1 MNKIVLEAWKDKVN
15 VVESIRGGMSDD
27 AKNTLAKVLNNTNN
41 ALNDLRTISAMKNES
56 VCRDVPSSQ
65 YGPSSIDWFPEHS
78 IDMVSAIYASQII
91 DDIVSVQSI
100 DSPVGVIRFLQYVY
114 GQDRGFAKRN
124 EVAIDQWGAMR
135 GAANGKFVARERI
148 DGEILGSATVAS
160 ADDLPASETTPAN
173 WSIVKGFV
181 QHLPLKVDAD
191 SPIILTDETAN
202 RTFYVRNSKCGWKVS
217 EVDMDG
223 NESDL
228 AENKAMVRILSPESG
243 EMSVAI
249 AKTLLTAGD
258 EVIVSYFQDLSE
270 VPTDSM
276 NLELRLRTEVI
287 KAVPHKIRAN
297 FSFDASYALSKAHGI
312 NVEESLVNACTAE
325 IRQERDNEVIGI
337 LMRQAGNRREWDR
350 TVTSYISQHDHD
362 LSFLNEIF
370 ACASL
375 INFET
380 KRGFGNWVVVGRQG
394 LNIIKSA
401 GSDHFKAVGA
411 TLPNNGAF
419 VVGELDDQIK
429 VIYSP
434 YIPQDAY
441 LVGYKGSD
449 MDAGFVVADFLPITK
464 TELVMLDDFVGRQGL
479 ISYYGTK
486 MINPKMYVVGKIV
499 GGDASVR

>member
-1 MNKIVLEAWKDKVN
+1 MNKKVMLEAWKGKIS

-27 AKNTLAKVLNNTNN
+27 AKDTLAKVLNNTSN
-41 ALNDLRTISAMKNES
+41 ALNDLRTIRSIKNES
-56 VCRDVPSSQ
+56 CVDGVPSTQ
-65 YGPSSIDWFPEHS
+65 YSGIDWFPEHS

-100 DSPVGVIRFLQYVY
+100 DSPLGVVRFLQYVY

-124 EVAIDQWGAMR
+124 EVAIDQWGAMQ
-135 GAANGKFVARERI
+135 GAANGHFVAAEKI
-148 DGEILGSATVAS
+148 DSEAIGKVENSSVA
-160 ADDLPASETTPAN
+160 
-173 WSIVKGFV
+173 GFM
-181 QHLPLKVDAD
+181 QHLPIKVDAD
-191 SPIILTDETAN
+191 SFIEIKNENQDVTLRAKKTCRDG
-202 RTFYVRNSKCGWKVS
+202 GWKVVQ
-217 EVDMDG
+217 VDALG
-223 NESDL
+223 YESDL
-228 AENKAMVRILSPESG
+228 PSTATVALSVDPASG
-243 EMSVAI
+243 QMKLSGVDSVGWVAND
-249 AKTLLTAGD
+249 TA
-258 EVIVSYFQDLSE
+258 VVSYFQDLSE
-270 VPTDSM
+270 VPTNSM

-312 NVEESLVNACTAE
+312 NVEDSLVNACTAE
-325 IRQERDNEVIGI
+325 IRQERDNEVISI

-350 TVTSYISQHDHD
+350 TVTSYISQRDHD

-401 GSDHFKAVGA
+401 GADHFKTAGA

-419 VVGELDDQIK
+419 VAGELDGQIK

-434 YIPQDAY
+434 YVPQDSY

-464 TELVMLDDFVGRQGL
+464 TDLVMLDDFVGRQGL
-479 ISYYGTK
+479 VSYYGTK
-486 MINPKMYVVGKIV
+486 MLNPKMYVAGKIV
-499 GGDASVR
+499 GGDANIR

>member
-1 MNKIVLEAWKDKVN
+1 MNKLYESWKSKIN
-15 VVESIRGGMSDD
+15 VVDEVRGGISDD
-27 AKNTLAKVLNNTNN
+27 AKTTLARVLENTNN
-41 ALNDLRTISAMKNES
+41 ALNDIRTINAMKNES
-56 VCRDVPSSQ
+56 YNNVGCNTPSTQ
-65 YGPSSIDWFPEHS
+65 YGGIDWFPEHS

-100 DSPVGVIRFLQYVY
+100 DSPLGVIRFLQYVY
-114 GQDRGFAKRN
+114 GNDRGKN
-124 EVAIDQWGAMR
+124 MKKEGVAIDQWGAMV
-135 GAANGKFVARERI
+135 GAAAGNFAASEFIK
-148 DGEILGSATVAS
+148 GEILGKAKVDGSNSLV
-160 ADDLPASETTPAN
+160 E
-173 WSIVKGFV
+173 GFV
-181 QHLPLKVDAD
+181 SHLPVKYAPEA
-191 SPIILTDETAN
+191 PIVITRTDTNEV
-202 RTFYVRNSKCGWKVS
+202 FYVRPCKCKDGSCGNKVS
-217 EVDMDG
+217 KIDIEGHEVAL
-223 NESDL
+223 ESASANVD
-228 AENKAMVRILSPESG
+228 VESG
-243 EMSVAI
+243 EIRVEMNGVN
-249 AKTLLTAGD
+249 LGD
-258 EVIVSYFQDLSE
+258 STEIEISYHQDLSE

-276 NLELRLRTEVI
+276 NLELRLRTEMI

-312 NVEESLVNACTAE
+312 NVEDSLVNACTAE

-337 LMRQAGNRREWDR
+337 LMRQAGNRRSWDR

-362 LSFLNEIF
+362 LSFLNELF

-401 GSDHFKAVGA
+401 GSDHFKPAGS

-419 VVGELDDQIK
+419 VVGELDGQMK

-434 YIPQDAY
+434 YVPQDSY

-464 TELVMLDDFVGRQGL
+464 TDLVMLDDFVGRQGL
-479 ISYYGTK
+479 VSYYGTK
-486 MINPKMYVVGKIV
+486 MLNPKMYVVGKIV
-499 GGDASVR
+499 GGDASLR

>member
-1 MNKIVLEAWKDKVN
+1 MNKVVLEAWKSKVD
-15 VVESIRGGMSDD
+15 VVDSIRGGMSDE
-27 AKNTLAKVLNNTNN
+27 AKDTLARVLNNTNN
-41 ALNDLRTISAMKNES
+41 ALDDLRTIHAMKNES

-65 YGPSSIDWFPEHS
+65 YSGIDWFPEHS

-100 DSPVGVIRFLQYVY
+100 DSPLGVIRYLQYVY
-114 GQDRGFAKRN
+114 GQDRGSAIKG

-135 GAANGKFVARERI
+135 GAAAGNFVARERI
-148 DGEILGSATVAS
+148 EDEMLNDPDVSGTTAT
-160 ADDLPASETTPAN
+160 LN
-173 WSIVKGFV
+173 GFL
-181 QHLPLKVDAD
+181 QHLPVKVDPD
-191 SPIILTDETAN
+191 SPLILKNESKGTM
-202 RTFYVRNSKCGWKVS
+202 FYLRNKNGGWAVSKIDNDGH
-217 EVDMDG
+217 EVDLP
-223 NESDL
+223 SAQASVKL
-228 AENKAMVRILSPESG
+228 LTPASG
-243 EMSVAI
+243 EIEIQMSTDYVVGTDKVAI
-249 AKTLLTAGD
+249 
-258 EVIVSYFQDLSE
+258 SYFQDLSE

-276 NLELRLRTEVI
+276 NLELKLRTEMI

-312 NVEESLVNACTAE
+312 NVEDSLVNACTAE

-362 LSFLNEIF
+362 MSFLNEIF

-375 INFET
+375 INYET

-401 GSDHFKAVGA
+401 GSDHFKAAGA

-419 VVGELDDQIK
+419 VVGELEGQIK

-434 YIPQDAY
+434 YVPQDSY

-464 TELVMLDDFVGRQGL
+464 TDLVMLDDFVGRQGL
-479 ISYYGTK
+479 VSYYGTK
-486 MINPKMYVVGKIV
+486 MLNPKFYVAGKII
-499 GGDASVR
+499 GGDANLR

>member
-1 MNKIVLEAWKDKVN
+1 MNNVVLEAWKANIN
-15 VVESIRGGMSDD
+15 VVDSIRNGMSDD
-27 AKNTLAKVLNNTNN
+27 AKNTLARVLNNTND
-41 ALNDLRTISAMKNES
+41 ALNDLRTISKMKNES
-56 VCRDVPSSQ
+56 VCRDTPSAQ
-65 YGPSSIDWFPEHS
+65 YSGIDWFPEHS

-100 DSPVGVIRFLQYVY
+100 DSPLGVIRFLQYVY
-114 GQDRGFAKRN
+114 GQDRGYAKRN

-135 GAANGKFVARERI
+135 GASDGKFVARERI
-148 DGEILGSATVAS
+148 DGEILGSAAAVDGDATKVAV
-160 ADDLPASETTPAN
+160 E
-173 WSIVKGFV
+173 GFV

-191 SPIILTDETAN
+191 SPIVLHDETAS
-202 RTFYVRNSKCGWKVS
+202 RTFYVRNCKTGWKVS
-217 EVDMDG
+217 EIDVDG
-223 NESDL
+223 HESDL
-228 AENKAMVRILSPESG
+228 TANEATVKLLSPESG
-243 EMSVAI
+243 EMSI
-249 AKTLLTAGD
+249 TISNTLMAVGN
-258 EVIVSYFQDLSE
+258 EVVVSYFQDLSE

-276 NLELRLRTEVI
+276 NLELRLRTETI

-297 FSFDASYALSKAHGI
+297 FSFDASFALSKAHGI
-312 NVEESLVNACTAE
+312 NVEDSLVNACTAE
-325 IRQERDNEVIGI
+325 IRQERDNEVINI
-337 LMRQAGNRREWDR
+337 LTRQAGNRREWDR

-370 ACASL
+370 SCASL

-401 GSDHFKAVGA
+401 GSDHFTAAGA

-419 VVGELDDQIK
+419 VVGELDGQIK

-434 YIPQDAY
+434 YVSQDSY
-441 LVGYKGSD
+441 LVGYKGGD

-464 TELVMLDDFVGRQGL
+464 TDLVMLDDFVGRQGL

-486 MINPKMYVVGKIV
+486 MLNPSMYVAGKIV
-499 GGDASVR
+499 GGDQSLR

>member
-1 MNKIVLEAWKDKVN
+1 MNKVVLEAWKDKIN

-27 AKNTLAKVLNNTNN
+27 AKDTLAKVLNNTNN
-41 ALNDLRTISAMKNES
+41 ALNDLRTISAMKNEN

-65 YGPSSIDWFPEHS
+65 YSGIDWFPEHS

-100 DSPVGVIRFLQYVY
+100 DSPLGVIRFLQYVY

-135 GAANGKFVARERI
+135 GADNGKFVARERI
-148 DGEILGSATVAS
+148 DGEILGNATAAG
-160 ADDLPASETTPAN
+160 ADTGN
-173 WSIVKGFV
+173 VKVEGFV
-181 QHLPLKVDAD
+181 QHLPLKVDCD
-191 SPIILTDETAN
+191 SPIVLHDETAN
-202 RTFYVRNSKCGWKVS
+202 RTFYVRSRKCGWKVS

-223 NESDL
+223 HESDL
-228 AENKAMVRILSPESG
+228 DEDDAKVKLLSPESG
-243 EMSVAI
+243 ELSIEISNKLMSDGAQ
-249 AKTLLTAGD
+249 
-258 EVIVSYFQDLSE
+258 VIVSYFQDLSE

-312 NVEESLVNACTAE
+312 NVEDSLVNACTAE

-362 LSFLNEIF
+362 MSFLNEIF

-401 GSDHFKAVGA
+401 GSDHFKAAGA

-419 VVGELDDQIK
+419 VVGELEGQIK

-441 LVGYKGSD
+441 LVGYKGGD

-464 TELVMLDDFVGRQGL
+464 TDLVMLDDFVGRQGL
-479 ISYYGTK
+479 VSYYGTK
-486 MINPKMYVVGKIV
+486 MLNPKMYVVGKIV
-499 GGDASVR
+499 GGDANLR

>member
-1 MNKIVLEAWKDKVN
+1 MNKLYESWKSKIN
-15 VVESIRGGMSDD
+15 VVNEVRGGISDD
-27 AKNTLAKVLNNTNN
+27 AKTTLARVLENTNN
-41 ALNDLRTISAMKNES
+41 ALKDIRTINAMKNES
-56 VCRDVPSSQ
+56 YNNVGCNTPSTQ
-65 YGPSSIDWFPEHS
+65 YGGIDWFPEHS

-100 DSPVGVIRFLQYVY
+100 DSPLGVIRFLQYVY
-114 GQDRGFAKRN
+114 GNDRGKN
-124 EVAIDQWGAMR
+124 MKKEGVAIDQWGAMV
-135 GAANGKFVARERI
+135 GAAAGNFAASEFIK
-148 DGEILGSATVAS
+148 GEILGKAT
-160 ADDLPASETTPAN
+160 
-173 WSIVKGFV
+173 
-181 QHLPLKVDAD
+181 VDAD
-191 SPIILTDETAN
+191 TNKSLVEGFVSHLPIKYKPEAPIVITRTDTNE
-202 RTFYVRNSKCGWKVS
+202 TFYVRPCKCKDGSCGNKVS
-217 EVDMDG
+217 KIDLEGHEV
-223 NESDL
+223 
-228 AENKAMVRILSPESG
+228 AIENASANVDVESG
-243 EMSVAI
+243 EIRVEMNGVN
-249 AKTLLTAGD
+249 LGD
-258 EVIVSYFQDLSE
+258 GTEIEISYHQDLSE

-276 NLELRLRTEVI
+276 NLELRLRTEMI

-312 NVEESLVNACTAE
+312 NVEDSLVNACTAE

-337 LMRQAGNRREWDR
+337 LMRQAGNRRSWDR

-362 LSFLNEIF
+362 LSFLNELF

-401 GSDHFKAVGA
+401 GSDHFKPAGS

-419 VVGELDDQIK
+419 VVGELDGQMK

-434 YIPQDAY
+434 YVPQDSY

-464 TELVMLDDFVGRQGL
+464 TDLVMLDDFVGRQGL
-479 ISYYGTK
+479 VSYYGTK
-486 MINPKMYVVGKIV
+486 MLNPKMYVVGKIV
-499 GGDASVR
+499 GGDASLR

>member
-1 MNKIVLEAWKDKVN
+1 MNKVVLEAWKDKVN

-27 AKNTLAKVLNNTNN
+27 AKDTLAKVLNNTHN
-41 ALNDLRTISAMKNES
+41 ALNDLRAISAMKNES

-65 YGPSSIDWFPEHS
+65 YGGIDWFPPHS

-100 DSPVGVIRFLQYVY
+100 DSPLGVIRFLQYVY

-124 EVAIDQWGAMR
+124 EVAIDQWGGMR
-135 GAANGKFVARERI
+135 GASNGKFVARERI
-148 DGEILGSATVAS
+148 DGEILGTATTATE
-160 ADDLPASETTPAN
+160 DDLPASETTPAN

-202 RTFYVRNSKCGWKVS
+202 RTFYVRNCKGGWKVS

-249 AKTLLTAGD
+249 AKTLLTEGN
-258 EVIVSYFQDLSE
+258 EVTVSYFQDLSE

-312 NVEESLVNACTAE
+312 NVEDSLVNACTAE

-401 GSDHFKAVGA
+401 GSDHFKAAGA

-419 VVGELDDQIK
+419 VVGELDGQIK

-486 MINPKMYVVGKIV
+486 MLNPKMYVVGKIV
-499 GGDASVR
+499 GGDASLR

>member
-1 MNKIVLEAWKDKVN
+1 MNKLYESWKSKIN
-15 VVESIRGGMSDD
+15 VVDEVRGGISDD
-27 AKNTLAKVLNNTNN
+27 AKTTLARVLENTNN
-41 ALNDLRTISAMKNES
+41 ALNDIRTINAMKNEGYNN
-56 VCRDVPSSQ
+56 VGCNTPATQ
-65 YGPSSIDWFPEHS
+65 YTGGIDWFPEHS

-100 DSPVGVIRFLQYVY
+100 DSPLGVIRFLQYVY
-114 GQDRGFAKRN
+114 GNDRGKN
-124 EVAIDQWGAMR
+124 MKKEGVAIDQWGAMV
-135 GAANGKFVARERI
+135 GAAAGNFAASEFIK
-148 DGEILGSATVAS
+148 GEILGKATVDAGNNTS
-160 ADDLPASETTPAN
+160 LVE
-173 WSIVKGFV
+173 GFV
-181 QHLPLKVDAD
+181 SHLPVKYAPEA
-191 SPIILTDETAN
+191 PIVITRTDTNEV
-202 RTFYVRNSKCGWKVS
+202 FYVRPCKCKDGSCGNKVS
-217 EVDMDG
+217 KIDIEGHEVAL
-223 NESDL
+223 ESASANVD
-228 AENKAMVRILSPESG
+228 VESG
-243 EMSVAI
+243 EIRVEMNGVDLGNGTEI
-249 AKTLLTAGD
+249 
-258 EVIVSYFQDLSE
+258 EISYHQDLSE

-276 NLELRLRTEVI
+276 NLELRLRTEMI

-312 NVEESLVNACTAE
+312 NVEDSLVNACTAE

-337 LMRQAGNRREWDR
+337 LMRQAGNRRSWDR

-362 LSFLNEIF
+362 LSFLNELF

-401 GSDHFKAVGA
+401 GSDHFKPAGS

-419 VVGELDDQIK
+419 VVGELDGQMK

-434 YIPQDAY
+434 YVPQDSY

-464 TELVMLDDFVGRQGL
+464 TDLVMLDDFVGRQGL
-479 ISYYGTK
+479 VSYYGTK
-486 MINPKMYVVGKIV
+486 MLNPKMYVVGKIV
-499 GGDASVR
+499 GGDASLR

>member
-1 MNKIVLEAWKDKVN
+1 MNKVVLEAWKDKVN

-27 AKNTLAKVLNNTNN
+27 AKDTLAKVLNNTNN
-41 ALNDLRTISAMKNES
+41 ALNDLRTISAMKNEN

-65 YGPSSIDWFPEHS
+65 YGGIDWFPEHS

-100 DSPVGVIRFLQYVY
+100 DSPLGVIRFLQYVY

-135 GAANGKFVARERI
+135 GASNGKFVARERI
-148 DGEILGSATVAS
+148 DGEILGTAAAGDDANTVKV
-160 ADDLPASETTPAN
+160 E
-173 WSIVKGFV
+173 GFV

-191 SPIILTDETAN
+191 SPIVLHDETAN
-202 RTFYVRNSKCGWKVS
+202 RTFYIRNCKCGWKVS

-223 NESDL
+223 HESDL
-228 AENKAMVRILSPESG
+228 KEDEAKVKLLSPESG
-243 EMSVAI
+243 ELSVQISETLMSTGAQ
-249 AKTLLTAGD
+249 
-258 EVIVSYFQDLSE
+258 VIVSYFQDLSE

-312 NVEESLVNACTAE
+312 NVEDSLVNACTAE

-362 LSFLNEIF
+362 MSFLNEIF

-375 INFET
+375 INYET

-401 GSDHFKAVGA
+401 GSDHFKAAGA

-419 VVGELDDQIK
+419 VVGELEGQIK

-464 TELVMLDDFVGRQGL
+464 TDLVMLDDFVGRQGL
-479 ISYYGTK
+479 VSYYGTK
-486 MINPKMYVVGKIV
+486 MLNPKMYVVGKIV
-499 GGDASVR
+499 GGDANLR

>member
-1 MNKIVLEAWKDKVN
+1 MNKVVLEAWKDKVN

-27 AKNTLAKVLNNTNN
+27 AKDTLAKVLNNTNN
-41 ALNDLRTISAMKNES
+41 ALNDLRAINRMRNES
-56 VCRDVPSSQ
+56 VCRDTPSAQFS
-65 YGPSSIDWFPEHS
+65 GIDWFPEHS

-100 DSPVGVIRFLQYVY
+100 DSPLGVIRFLQYTY

-148 DGEILGSATVAS
+148 DGEILGEADTGDESSTVKV
-160 ADDLPASETTPAN
+160 E
-173 WSIVKGFV
+173 GFV
-181 QHLPLKVDAD
+181 QHLPIKVDAD
-191 SPIILTDETAN
+191 SPLILHNENNN
-202 RTFYVRNSKCGWKVS
+202 RTFYIRNANGSWKIS
-217 EVDMDG
+217 EVDADG
-223 NESDL
+223 HETDL
-228 AENKAMVRILSPESG
+228 GQSAKVKLLTPASG
-243 EMSVAI
+243 EMSIQLPDTI
-249 AKTLLTAGD
+249 ASEHDQML
-258 EVIVSYFQDLSE
+258 ISYFQDLSE

-276 NLELRLRTEVI
+276 NLELKLRTEVI

-312 NVEESLVNACTAE
+312 NVEDSLVNACTAE
-325 IRQERDNEVIGI
+325 IRQERDNEVINI

-362 LSFLNEIF
+362 MSFLNEIF

-401 GSDHFKAVGA
+401 GSDHFKAAGA

-419 VVGELDDQIK
+419 VVGELEGQIK

-434 YIPQDAY
+434 YVPQDSY

-464 TELVMLDDFVGRQGL
+464 TDLVMLDDFVGRQGL

-486 MINPKMYVVGKIV
+486 MLNPKMYCVGKIV
-499 GGDASVR
+499 GGDANLR

>member
-1 MNKIVLEAWKDKVN
+1 MNKVVLEAWKDKIN

-27 AKNTLAKVLNNTNN
+27 AKDTLAKVLNNTNN
-41 ALNDLRTISAMKNES
+41 ALNDLRAISTMKNES

-65 YGPSSIDWFPEHS
+65 YHGDIDWFPPHS

-100 DSPVGVIRFLQYVY
+100 DSPLGVIRFLQYVY

-124 EVAIDQWGAMR
+124 EVAIDQWGGMR
-135 GAANGKFVARERI
+135 GASNGKFVARERI

-160 ADDLPASETTPAN
+160 AEDLPASETTPAN

-202 RTFYVRNSKCGWKVS
+202 RTFYVRNCKGGWKVS

-249 AKTLLTAGD
+249 ANTLLPSGN

-312 NVEESLVNACTAE
+312 NVEDSLVNACTAE

-350 TVTSYISQHDHD
+350 TVTSYISQRDHD

-401 GSDHFKAVGA
+401 GSDHFKAAGA

-419 VVGELDDQIK
+419 VVGELDGQIK

-486 MINPKMYVVGKIV
+486 MLNPKMYVVGKIV
-499 GGDASVR
+499 GGDASLR

>member
-1 MNKIVLEAWKDKVN
+1 MNKVMLEAYKDKIS
-15 VVESIRGGMSDD
+15 VVESVRGGMSDD
-27 AKNTLAKVLNNTNN
+27 AKKTLARVLNNTDN
-41 ALNDLRTISAMKNES
+41 ALNDLRAISGMKNES
-56 VCRDVPSSQ
+56 VCRDTPSSQ
-65 YGPSSIDWFPEHS
+65 YSGIDWFPEHS

-100 DSPVGVIRFLQYVY
+100 DSPLGVIRFLQYVY
-114 GQDRGFAKRN
+114 GQDRGAAKRN
-124 EVAIDQWGAMR
+124 GVAIDQWGAMQ
-135 GAANGKFVARERI
+135 GAAQGNFVARERI
-148 DGEILGSATVAS
+148 DGEQVNEATQN
-160 ADDLPASETTPAN
+160 TTAHT
-173 WSIVKGFV
+173 WTLKGFC
-181 QHLPLKVDAD
+181 QHLPLKLNPD
-191 SPIILTDETAN
+191 SPFILTNEAN
-202 RTFYVRNSKCGWKVS
+202 QRMYYVRACKGGWKVS
-217 EVDMDG
+217 AIDTDG
-223 NESDL
+223 TEEEL
-228 AENKAMVRILSPESG
+228 ANATVSLLSPASG
-243 EMSVAI
+243 EFDIVLP
-249 AKTLLTAGD
+249 TDEGTATD
-258 EVIVSYFQDLSE
+258 TWSVSYFQDLSE

-276 NLELRLRTEVI
+276 NLELRLRTEMI

-362 LSFLNEIF
+362 MSFLNEIF

-394 LNIIKSA
+394 LNIIRSA
-401 GSDHFKAVGA
+401 GSDHFKAAGA

-419 VVGELDDQIK
+419 VVGELESQIK

-434 YIPQDAY
+434 YVPQDSY

-464 TELVMLDDFVGRQGL
+464 TDLVMLDDFVGRQGL
-479 ISYYGTK
+479 VSYYGTK
-486 MINPKMYVVGKIV
+486 MLNPKMYVVGKIV
-499 GGDASVR
+499 GGDPNLR

>member
-1 MNKIVLEAWKDKVN
+1 MNKLYESWKSKIN
-15 VVESIRGGMSDD
+15 VVDEVRGGISDD
-27 AKNTLAKVLNNTNN
+27 AKTTLARVLENTNN
-41 ALNDLRTISAMKNES
+41 ALNDIRTINAMKNEGYNN
-56 VCRDVPSSQ
+56 VGCNTPATQ
-65 YGPSSIDWFPEHS
+65 YTGGIDWFPEHS

-100 DSPVGVIRFLQYVY
+100 DSPLGVIRFLQYVY
-114 GQDRGFAKRN
+114 GNDRGKN
-124 EVAIDQWGAMR
+124 MKKEGVAIDQWGAMV
-135 GAANGKFVARERI
+135 GAAAGNFAASEFIK
-148 DGEILGSATVAS
+148 GEILGNAKGGLV
-160 ADDLPASETTPAN
+160 E
-173 WSIVKGFV
+173 GFV
-181 QHLPLKVDAD
+181 SHLPVKYAPEA
-191 SPIILTDETAN
+191 PIVITRTDTNEV
-202 RTFYVRNSKCGWKVS
+202 FYVRPCKCKDGSCGNKVS
-217 EVDMDG
+217 KIDIEGHEVALEGATADVD
-223 NESDL
+223 
-228 AENKAMVRILSPESG
+228 IESG
-243 EMSVAI
+243 EIRVQMSDPTI
-249 AKTLLTAGD
+249 LGEG
-258 EVIVSYFQDLSE
+258 EVEISYHQDLSE

-276 NLELRLRTEVI
+276 NLELRLRTEMI

-312 NVEESLVNACTAE
+312 NVEDSLVNACTAE

-337 LMRQAGNRREWDR
+337 LMRQAGNRRSWDR

-362 LSFLNEIF
+362 LSFLNELF

-401 GSDHFKAVGA
+401 GSDHFKPAGS

-419 VVGELDDQIK
+419 VVGELDGQMK

-434 YIPQDAY
+434 YVPQDSY

-464 TELVMLDDFVGRQGL
+464 TDLVMLDDFVGRQGL
-479 ISYYGTK
+479 VSYYGTK
-486 MINPKMYVVGKIV
+486 MLNPKMYVVGKIV
-499 GGDASVR
+499 GGDASLR

>member
-1 MNKIVLEAWKDKVN
+1 MNKVVLEAWKSKIS

-27 AKNTLAKVLNNTNN
+27 AKDTLARVLNNTNN
-41 ALNDLRTISAMKNES
+41 ALEDLRVIRNMKNES
-56 VCRDVPSSQ
+56 VCRDTPSSQ
-65 YGPSSIDWFPEHS
+65 YSGIDWFPEHS

-100 DSPVGVIRFLQYVY
+100 DSPLGVIRFLQYVY
-114 GQDRGFAKRN
+114 GQDRGYAKKN
-124 EVAIDQWGAMR
+124 DVAIDQWGAMV
-135 GAANGKFVARERI
+135 GASDGKFVARERI
-148 DGEILGSATVAS
+148 EDEMLGKGVAS
-160 ADDLPASETTPAN
+160 TTL
-173 WSIVKGFV
+173 SSGTKVKGFL
-181 QHLPLKVDAD
+181 QHLPLRVDAD
-191 SPIILTDETAN
+191 NPLVLKNEAN
-202 RTFYVRNSKCGWKVS
+202 HKLFYVRPLDGGWKVS
-217 EVDMDG
+217 EISADG
-223 NESDL
+223 HEGALSD
-228 AENKAMVRILSPESG
+228 AVVKTLSPSSG
-243 EMSVAI
+243 EIEIEIPGSY
-249 AKTLLTAGD
+249 TD
-258 EVIVSYFQDLSE
+258 EEFAVSYCQDLSE

-276 NLELRLRTEVI
+276 NLELRLKTEMI

-312 NVEESLVNACTAE
+312 NVEDSLVNACTAE
-325 IRQERDNEVIGI
+325 IRQERDNEVINI
-337 LMRQAGNRREWDR
+337 LTRQAGNRREWDR

-362 LSFLNEIF
+362 MSFLNEIF

-401 GSDHFKAVGA
+401 GSDHFKTAGA

-419 VVGELDDQIK
+419 VVGELEGQIK

-434 YIPQDAY
+434 YVAQDSY

-464 TELVMLDDFVGRQGL
+464 TDLVMLDDFVGRQGL
-479 ISYYGTK
+479 VSYYGTK
-486 MINPKMYVVGKIV
+486 MLNPKMYCAGRIV
-499 GGDASVR
+499 GGDPNVR

>member
-1 MNKIVLEAWKDKVN
+1 MNKVVLEAWKDKIN

-27 AKNTLAKVLNNTNN
+27 AKDTLAKVLNNTNN
-41 ALNDLRTISAMKNES
+41 ALNDLRTINAMKNEN

-65 YGPSSIDWFPEHS
+65 YGGIDWFPEHS

-100 DSPVGVIRFLQYVY
+100 DSPLGVIRFLQYVY

-135 GAANGKFVARERI
+135 GADNGKFVARERI
-148 DGEILGSATVAS
+148 DGEILGTSAA
-160 ADDLPASETTPAN
+160 ADNTDLPAGTAGD
-173 WSIVKGFV
+173 WCIVKGFV

-191 SPIILTDETAN
+191 SPIVLHDETAN
-202 RTFYVRNSKCGWKVS
+202 RTFYVRSCKCGWKVS

-223 NESDL
+223 NEDDL
-228 AENKAMVRILSPESG
+228 KDDKAMVRLLSPESG

-249 AKTLLTAGD
+249 SKSLLPAD
-258 EVIVSYFQDLSE
+258 HEVVVSYFQDLSE

-312 NVEESLVNACTAE
+312 NVEDSLVNACTAE

-362 LSFLNEIF
+362 MSFLNEIF

-401 GSDHFKAVGA
+401 GSDHFKAAGA

-419 VVGELDDQIK
+419 VVGELEGQIK

-441 LVGYKGSD
+441 LVGYKGGD

-464 TELVMLDDFVGRQGL
+464 TDLVMLDDFVGRQGL
-479 ISYYGTK
+479 VSYYGTK
-486 MINPKMYVVGKIV
+486 MLNPKMYVVGKIV
-499 GGDASVR
+499 GGDANLR